1 MPPVRGIVVAA
12 ALTLASACAN
22 KQSGLGFPPRG
33 TTGKVPG
40 VTAAGTGTG
49 LADGLSLKQV
59 AGKEEPATLIA
70 EDRSRCTVP
79 ASRFRNTEI
88 GSRAICDWRTG
99 ER

>member
-1 MPPVRGIVVAA
+1 MSPVRGIVVVV
-12 ALTLASACAN
+12 ALTLASGCA
-22 KQSGLGFPPRG
+22 KQPTNLGFPPR

-40 VTAAGTGTG
+40 VTATGTGTG
-49 LADGLSLKQV
+49 LADGLALKQV